1 MGYIAVLVAAAAAFL
16 LGAVWYMLLRDA
28 WVKASGVETDETG
41 RPAGGNTPMPY
52 IVAAICLILVS
63 GMMRHVF
70 GQAGIDTPGKGLL
83 SGLGVGLFMVLPWIV
98 INNTYGMRP
107 RALSLIDGGYATI
120 GCAVIGLVL
129 TIL

>member
-1 MGYIAVLVAAAAAFL
+1 MGYITVLVAAAAAFL

-28 WVKASGVETDETG
+28 WLKASGVETDENG

-63 GMMRHVF
+63 GMMRHIF
-70 GQAGIDTPGKGLL
+70 AQAGIDTPSKGLL

-107 RALSLIDGGYATI
+107 RALSLIDGGYAAI